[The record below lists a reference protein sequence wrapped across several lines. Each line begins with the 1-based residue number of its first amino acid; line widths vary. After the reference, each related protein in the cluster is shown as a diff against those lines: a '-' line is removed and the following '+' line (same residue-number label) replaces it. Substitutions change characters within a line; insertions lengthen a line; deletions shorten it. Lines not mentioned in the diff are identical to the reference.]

1 MDSSDE
7 ASVNS
12 QNKLP
17 NELTSLQIS
26 SALKIFPAKV
36 PNFVE
41 NTQTFCAFSKS
52 LTHRICVHNK
62 VVSYATRFGV
72 GFHTAISNWKNKK
85 TDMQVVIYLLSG
97 TLCCHNKKLPC
108 WNRKNVY
115 YYLITHLRNT

>member
-41 NTQTFCAFSKS
+41 NT
-52 LTHRICVHNK
+52 N
-62 VVSYATRFGV
+62 
-72 GFHTAISNWKNKK
+72 N
-85 TDMQVVIYLLSG
+85 
-97 TLCCHNKKLPC
+97 
-108 WNRKNVY
+108 
-115 YYLITHLRNT
+115 LITNKPTI